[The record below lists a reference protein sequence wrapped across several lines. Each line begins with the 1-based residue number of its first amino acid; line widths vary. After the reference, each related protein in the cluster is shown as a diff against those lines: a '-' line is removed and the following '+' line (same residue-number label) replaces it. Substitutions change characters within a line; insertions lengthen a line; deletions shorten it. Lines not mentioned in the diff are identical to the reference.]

1 MNNDKMKVLSLQELE
16 QVGGGRKGDVDA
28 AAWSTMSRDCGGV
41 GASEWS
47 TISGGCPKED
57 QDKMQ

>member
-16 QVGGGRKGDVDA
+16 QVSGGRKGDVDA
-28 AAWSTMSRDCGGV
+28 AAWSTMSRNCGGV

-47 TISGGCPKED
+47 TISAGCPKED
-57 QDKMQ
+57 QDRME